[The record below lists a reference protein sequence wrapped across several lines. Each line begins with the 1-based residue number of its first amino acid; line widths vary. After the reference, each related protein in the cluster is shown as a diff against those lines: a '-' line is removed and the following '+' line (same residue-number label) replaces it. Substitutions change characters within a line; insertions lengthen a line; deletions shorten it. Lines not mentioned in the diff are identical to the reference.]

1 MKPTLNIPS
10 VPVAPELDVPEV
22 IAAPPPSEPP
32 FTEQQRVASFW
43 NIQQGEGDDSI
54 EAIHVSG
61 RIFNGTVAAFNK
73 LLRGE

>member
-1 MKPTLNIPS
+1 MKPTLNTPS
-10 VPVAPELDVPEV
+10 VPVMPEADVPKV
-22 IAAPPPSEPP
+22 VPAPVAPEPP

-43 NIQQGEGDDSI
+43 SIRLDKEDGHI
-54 EAIHVSG
+54 EATHVSG

>member
-1 MKPTLNIPS
+1 MKPTLNTPI
-10 VPVAPELDVPEV
+10 VPKPDVPKV
-22 IAAPPPSEPP
+22 AATPVVSEAT

-43 NIQQGEGDDSI
+43 NIQSSVEDGHI